1 MEKQRKKM
9 RRGLCIMLIFMML
22 VPTGCGKK
30 KEIEPS
36 AKEISEKFSAAG
48 YLASLVEKSK
58 GFIGSD
64 DKSDQAYLYDNAIAL
79 YALCEV
85 GAVWHAEKLANAIVF
100 AQEHDRTFHDGRLRN
115 VYLCGDP
122 AMDSGYSVASGTV
135 PLPGFWQNG
144 KWYEDFYSVSTS
156 TGNMAWTILA
166 LCRVSRVVPEQNGNI
181 YLNAAKNAAGFLLG
195 LSSATDGFTAG
206 YEGWDKEQQKVTY
219 KSTEHNIACYAAF
232 SVLANL
238 LEEKEPKAAAEYR
251 QAAESASKFVLS
263 MYDEEKCCFY
273 TGTESDGETVNTGV
287 IPIDATALSVLA
299 LTGRVADPE
308 KSLEFIKKNMAVG
321 VGFDFSAGDL
331 DGIWNEGTA
340 QMALCYLKQNREEE
354 YNAAMGYLR
363 TQEYKNGGIPA
374 ADRDGVSTGFV
385 LSGTEEVWE
394 YNNTLSIGATGGYAL
409 AQVKVNPLEQ

>member
-1 MEKQRKKM
+1 MDKHRKKM
-9 RRGLCIMLIFMML
+9 RRALSILMIAVML
-22 VPTGCGKK
+22 VLSGCKSKNG
-30 KEIEPS
+30 IEPS

-48 YLASLVEKSK
+48 FLASLVEKSN

-64 DKSDQAYLYDNAIAL
+64 EKSDQAYLYDNAIAL

-85 GAVWHAEKLANAIVF
+85 GAVWHAEKLADAIVF

-115 VYLCGDP
+115 VYLIGDP
-122 AMDSGYSVASGTV
+122 AVDSGYSVASGSV
-135 PLPGFWQNG
+135 PLPGFLQNG

-166 LCRVSRVVPEQNGNI
+166 LCRASRVVPEQKEAV
-181 YLNAAKNAAGFLLG
+181 YLNAAKNAATFLLG
-195 LSSATDGFTAG
+195 LSSQSGFTAG
-206 YEGWDKEQQKVTY
+206 YEGWDKDQQKVTY

-232 SVLANL
+232 SVLADI
-238 LEEKEPKAAAEYR
+238 LEEKEPKTAAEYR
-251 QAAESASKFVLS
+251 LAAESAYQFVIS
-263 MYDEEKCCFY
+263 MYDAENCCFY
-273 TGTESDGETVNTGV
+273 TGTEPDGETVNTGV

-299 LTGRVADPE
+299 LSGRIENPG

-340 QMALCYLKQNREEE
+340 QMALCYLKQDQSDG
-354 YNAAMGYLR
+354 YNAAMGYLK
-363 TQEYKNGGIPA
+363 TQEYKSGGIPA

-385 LSGTEEVWE
+385 LSGTEELWE
-394 YNNTLSIGATGGYAL
+394 YDNTLSIGATGWYAL

>member
-1 MEKQRKKM
+1 M
-9 RRGLCIMLIFMML
+9 RRSLSILLIFMML
-22 VPTGCGKK
+22 VLQGCGKK
-30 KEIEPS
+30 NGIEPS

-48 YLASLVEKSK
+48 FLASLVEKSK

-85 GAVWHAEKLANAIVF
+85 GAVWHAQELADAIVF
-100 AQEHDRTFHDGRLRN
+100 AQTHDRMFHDGRLRN
-115 VYLCGDP
+115 VYLVGDP
-122 AMDSGYSVASGTV
+122 AVDSGYSVASGTV

-166 LCRVSRVVPEQNGNI
+166 LCRVSRIVPEQKETE

-195 LSSATDGFTAG
+195 LSSPTGGFTAG

-232 SVLANL
+232 SVLADL
-238 LEEKEPKAAAEYR
+238 VEEKEPKTAAEYR
-251 QAAESASKFVLS
+251 AAAESACQFVLS
-263 MYDEEKCCFY
+263 MYDAELGCFY
-273 TGTESDGETVNTGV
+273 TGTEPDGETVNTGV

-299 LTGRVADPE
+299 LKDRIADAGA
-308 KSLEFIKKNMAVG
+308 SLDFIKKNIAVG

-340 QMALCYLKQNREEE
+340 QMALCYLKQSRTDE
-354 YNAAMGYLR
+354 YNAVMGYLK
-363 TQEYKNGGIPA
+363 TQEYKSGGIPA

-385 LSGTEEVWE
+385 LSGTEELWE
-394 YNNTLSIGATGGYAL
+394 YNNTLSIGATGWYAL

>member
-1 MEKQRKKM
+1 MDKHRKKM
-9 RRGLCIMLIFMML
+9 RRALSILMIAVML
-22 VPTGCGKK
+22 VLSGCKSKNG
-30 KEIEPS
+30 IEPS

-48 YLASLVEKSK
+48 FLASLVEKSN

-64 DKSDQAYLYDNAIAL
+64 EKSDQAYLYDNAIAL

-85 GAVWHAEKLANAIVF
+85 GAVWHAEKLADAIVF
-100 AQEHDRTFHDGRLRN
+100 AQEHDRTFHDGRLRH
-115 VYLCGDP
+115 VYLIGDP
-122 AMDSGYSVASGTV
+122 AVDSGYSVASGSV

-166 LCRVSRVVPEQNGNI
+166 LCRASRVVPEQKEAV
-181 YLNAAKNAAGFLLG
+181 YLNAAKNAATFLLG
-195 LSSATDGFTAG
+195 LSSKSGFTAG
-206 YEGWDKEQQKVTY
+206 YEGWDKDQQKVTY

-232 SVLANL
+232 SVLADI
-238 LEEKEPKAAAEYR
+238 LEEKEPKTAAEYR
-251 QAAESASKFVLS
+251 LAAESAYQFVIS
-263 MYDEEKCCFY
+263 MYDAENCCFY
-273 TGTESDGETVNTGV
+273 TGTEPDGETVNTGV

-299 LTGRVADPE
+299 LSGRIENPG

-340 QMALCYLKQNREEE
+340 QMALCYLKQDQSDG
-354 YNAAMGYLR
+354 YNAAMGYLK
-363 TQEYKNGGIPA
+363 TQEYKSGGIPA

-385 LSGTEEVWE
+385 LSGTEELWE
-394 YNNTLSIGATGGYAL
+394 YDNTLSIGATGWYAL